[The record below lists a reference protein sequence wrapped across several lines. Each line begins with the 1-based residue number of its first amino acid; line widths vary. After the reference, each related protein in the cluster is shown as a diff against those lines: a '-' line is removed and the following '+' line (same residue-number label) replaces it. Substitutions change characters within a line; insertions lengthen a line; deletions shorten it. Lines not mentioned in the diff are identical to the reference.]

1 MTAVSLRVRLTAWY
15 TAALTIVLLAA
26 AADVLWQ
33 QQRIGIRRTDRE
45 LASLAETVSNVLQ
58 DELRESSAHP
68 AQEVL
73 TTLGLHDRAVAIF
86 AGRDQPLAASWDGLA
101 PSTPPDL
108 PVDASAAWTDDTRAT
123 GWRVHAARRRIE
135 GTLYTVLTA
144 APLTDLA
151 RERRELLEAMAVGIP
166 AAGLLA
172 ALAGFWLASI
182 GLRPITEMAT
192 RAAHIAPS
200 GEEDLGRSDR
210 DDEIG
215 QLTAAFNGLVARL
228 RGALQMQR
236 RFMADASHELRT
248 PVSVIRSA
256 ADVTL
261 ARDHRCEEEY
271 REALGIVD
279 AEARRAARLVDD
291 MLVLARADAGGYPL
305 QPEPLYLNELVDD
318 CTRAL
323 TVLAQERQVQIE
335 TAPHGDTSIHGDEG
349 LLRRMLVNVIQNA
362 VQHSSG
368 DRPVV
373 VDIVP
378 NGRHVAVEVTN
389 TGAVIA
395 DADRDRIFDRFVQL
409 DAARRGSGSGLGL
422 PIARWIAEAHGG
434 TVMLK
439 ASSARATTF
448 SITLPVSES

>member
-1 MTAVSLRVRLTAWY
+1 MKALSLRVRLTVWY
-15 TAALTIVLLAA
+15 TAALTVVLLAA
-26 AADVLWQ
+26 AVAVLWQ
-33 QQRIGIRRTDRE
+33 QQRIGMRRTDRE
-45 LASLAETVSNVLQ
+45 LAGLTETVSNVLQ

-68 AQEVL
+68 AEEVL
-73 TTLGLHDRAVAIF
+73 TTLALHDRAVAIF
-86 AGRDQPLAASWDGLA
+86 SGERRLAAAWNGLVPVA
-101 PSTPPDL
+101 APDL
-108 PVDASAAWTDDTRAT
+108 PIDGSAAWTVGTGAD
-123 GWRVHAARRRIE
+123 GWRLHAVRRRIE
-135 GTLYTVLTA
+135 STPYTVLTA

-172 ALAGFWLASI
+172 ALAGLWLASI
-182 GLRPITEMAT
+182 GLRPITEMAS
-192 RAAHIAPS
+192 RAAQIAPN
-200 GEEDLGRSDR
+200 GEEDLGHSDR

-228 RGALQMQR
+228 RGALQTQR

-261 ARDHRCEEEY
+261 ARDRRSEEEY

-291 MLVLARADAGGYPL
+291 MLVLARADGGGYPL

-318 CTRAL
+318 CARAL
-323 TVLAQERQVQIE
+323 SVLARERQVRIE
-335 TAPHGDTSIHGDEG
+335 TAPHGDTSIFGDEG

-362 VQHSSG
+362 VQHSPAG
-368 DRPVV
+368 HRVAV
-373 VDIVP
+373 AIVP
-378 NGRHVAVEVTN
+378 NGRSVAIEITN
-389 TGAVIA
+389 SGAMIA

-434 TVMLK
+434 AVTLK
-439 ASSARATTF
+439 VSNPGATTF
-448 SITLPVSES
+448 SITLPLSQD